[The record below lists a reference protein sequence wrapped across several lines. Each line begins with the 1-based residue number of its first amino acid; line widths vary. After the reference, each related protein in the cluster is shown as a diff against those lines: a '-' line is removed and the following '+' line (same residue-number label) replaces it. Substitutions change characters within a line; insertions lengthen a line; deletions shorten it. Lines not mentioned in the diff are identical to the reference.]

1 MASGEPI
8 CSDAN
13 SDTTVIPLLDL
24 IASLPHGKRRINII
38 GTSKRH
44 QELRSLRCHLAAT
57 IDDGILLQDNAIR
70 TQSEIAGLQN
80 KLSALTTAHE
90 ALTTRHEALKHV
102 KEEME
107 TNIKVMSVDLDN
119 FDALRR
125 ENDILE
131 KASCKAREL
140 YQETLGENLR
150 LRFAIARSGSLP
162 GRRVSR
168 QASFTENLE
177 PQKLGNR
184 WQGVPLEGSR
194 SDPTQGCGHAGVPTQ
209 IRRHVG

>member
-107 TNIKVMSVDLDN
+107 TNIKVMSVELDN

-125 ENDILE
+125 ENEILE
-131 KASCKAREL
+131 NASYKAREL

-162 GRRVSR
+162 GRRVSQR
-168 QASFTENLE
+168 ILTN
-177 PQKLGNR
+177 
-184 WQGVPLEGSR
+184 
-194 SDPTQGCGHAGVPTQ
+194 
-209 IRRHVG
+209 